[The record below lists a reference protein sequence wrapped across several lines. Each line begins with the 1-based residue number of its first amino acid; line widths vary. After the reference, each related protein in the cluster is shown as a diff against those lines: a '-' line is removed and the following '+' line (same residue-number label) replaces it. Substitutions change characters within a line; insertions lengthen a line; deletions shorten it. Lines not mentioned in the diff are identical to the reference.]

1 MARDDNIPPAIRGP
15 PPGATEPPEHVK
27 KPQVYEIFHGSSN
40 REGQDDGVVRAPS
53 SSSPTSQLDGDGNQS
68 QPQHRPTLKEG
79 IGSIKADDFLSVH
92 KIPCA
97 RQGFLTGIGAGSV
110 VGMGRYIF
118 GARIPKAANW
128 AFGTFL
134 LGSIIQFEVCQA
146 QRYQEK
152 AAMARVVEVIDRK
165 QKAKAEESAR
175 LKREADE
182 RMAQEAAAAKKSWYR
197 FW

>member
-118 GARIPKAANW
+118 GGKTYMYLPTYLPACLFAPLTRLSFIR
-128 AFGTFL
+128 
-134 LGSIIQFEVCQA
+134 SQVSREVQ
-146 QRYQEK
+146 
-152 AAMARVVEVIDRK
+152 VE
-165 QKAKAEESAR
+165 
-175 LKREADE
+175 LT
-182 RMAQEAAAAKKSWYR
+182 
-197 FW
+197 